1 MTSSPLKLEG
11 TPCKHPTY
19 VIDADDRHI
28 HCSTCGEVLSAFD
41 VLCEV
46 AREYGQQDGFL
57 GKARGELAHLY
68 QQIDEQQVAL
78 RRIRK
83 SVNNEDKKLNR
94 LIARRKALEGEVG
107 KAEREHAEGTLQLKL
122 EAFDAGSRY
131 PTT

>member
-1 MTSSPLKLEG
+1 MTRSPLKIEG
-11 TPCKHPTY
+11 TPCQHPTY

-46 AREYGQQDGFL
+46 AKEYERKDGFL
-57 GKARGELAHLY
+57 AKARGELAHLY
-68 QQIDEQQVAL
+68 QQIDDQQVAL

-94 LIARRKALEGEVG
+94 LIARRKALEGEVQ
-107 KAEREHAEGTLQLKL
+107 KYEREHAEGSLQLKL
-122 EAFDAGSRY
+122 ESFDAGSRY
-131 PTT
+131 PTS